1 MGFGANI
8 RKLRTMEHLGQA
20 QLAEMLG
27 VSKETVCRWEKS
39 RYAPRERHIEK
50 LQALFGC
57 TRDELVGEENGL
69 AVKLANKRIVTDED
83 PAIREMEGAFPVID
97 IESQKRRITHGQQ
110 NACAPVDVAKR
121 HPHSV
126 FVKIKGD
133 EMSRIYPPG
142 SLLLV
147 DTTAKPWNGC
157 AVLALADGKTPVIRR
172 FAEGND
178 MIVLSSHSYAT
189 ASPDLMFNKRR
200 IRIIGVVVWY
210 QASHDHTLN

>member
-83 PAIREMEGAFPVID
+83 PAIHEMEAHFPSSI
-97 IESQKRRITHGQQ
+97 SNRKS
-110 NACAPVDVAKR
+110 AA
-121 HPHSV
+121 
-126 FVKIKGD
+126 
-133 EMSRIYPPG
+133 SR
-142 SLLLV
+142 
-147 DTTAKPWNGC
+147 TANKM
-157 AVLALADGKTPVIRR
+157 LARP
-172 FAEGND
+172 
-178 MIVLSSHSYAT
+178 
-189 ASPDLMFNKRR
+189 
-200 IRIIGVVVWY
+200 
-210 QASHDHTLN
+210 

>member
-50 LQALFGC
+50 LQALFDC

-83 PAIREMEGAFPVID
+83 PAIHEMEGAFPVID
-97 IESQKRRITHGQQ
+97 IESQKRRITHSQQ
-110 NACAPVDVAKR
+110 NACAPVDHIAFSLKSKVTKCPAFTLPAAYYLSIPPQSLGTVVLYWR
-121 HPHSV
+121 SQT
-126 FVKIKGD
+126 VKH
-133 EMSRIYPPG
+133 R
-142 SLLLV
+142 
-147 DTTAKPWNGC
+147 
-157 AVLALADGKTPVIRR
+157 
-172 FAEGND
+172 
-178 MIVLSSHSYAT
+178 
-189 ASPDLMFNKRR
+189 
-200 IRIIGVVVWY
+200 
-210 QASHDHTLN
+210 

>member
-69 AVKLANKRIVTDED
+69 AVSSQIKESSPTKTLLSTKWRAHFPSSISNRKSAASRTDNKMLAR
-83 PAIREMEGAFPVID
+83 
-97 IESQKRRITHGQQ
+97 
-110 NACAPVDVAKR
+110 
-121 HPHSV
+121 
-126 FVKIKGD
+126 
-133 EMSRIYPPG
+133 
-142 SLLLV
+142 L
-147 DTTAKPWNGC
+147 
-157 AVLALADGKTPVIRR
+157 
-172 FAEGND
+172 
-178 MIVLSSHSYAT
+178 
-189 ASPDLMFNKRR
+189 
-200 IRIIGVVVWY
+200 
-210 QASHDHTLN
+210 

>member
-69 AVKLANKRIVTDED
+69 AVKLAKKKNRHRRRPCYPRNGGRISRHRYRIAKAPHHAQPTKCLR
-83 PAIREMEGAFPVID
+83 ACRR
-97 IESQKRRITHGQQ
+97 SQ
-110 NACAPVDVAKR
+110 
-121 HPHSV
+121 
-126 FVKIKGD
+126 
-133 EMSRIYPPG
+133 
-142 SLLLV
+142 
-147 DTTAKPWNGC
+147 
-157 AVLALADGKTPVIRR
+157 
-172 FAEGND
+172 
-178 MIVLSSHSYAT
+178 
-189 ASPDLMFNKRR
+189 ASP
-200 IRIIGVVVWY
+200 
-210 QASHDHTLN
+210 T